1 MFEDKNLKPML
12 LKEVS
17 KPFNDSKYIY
27 ELKFDGIRA
36 IIYASKDEFVIK
48 SRNGVDITQ
57 SYPELKSIQKIVR
70 KKEVIFDGEIVI
82 LENKKPSF
90 KKLQERSN
98 LKNKDKI
105 KDVALEMPVIFV
117 AFDILFENKELIN
130 LPLDKRLKYLSK
142 YEDTNYFIKSK
153 TYKNGE
159 KLFLQIK
166 KLKLEGIVAK
176 EKNSKYYPGKRVD
189 NWLKIKN
196 VKEDYYYVHGYK
208 FNTNKYSLILGE
220 YKNKKWYYV
229 GKVSVMPNNEI
240 IKKLLKLS
248 IRKNILVNYEE
259 EAKFVRPEYKVLISY
274 LEKTKDGKLR
284 QPVFRN

>member
-153 TYKNGE
+153 N
-159 KLFLQIK
+159 LFFL
-166 KLKLEGIVAK
+166 
-176 EKNSKYYPGKRVD
+176 
-189 NWLKIKN
+189 
-196 VKEDYYYVHGYK
+196 
-208 FNTNKYSLILGE
+208 
-220 YKNKKWYYV
+220 
-229 GKVSVMPNNEI
+229 
-240 IKKLLKLS
+240 
-248 IRKNILVNYEE
+248 
-259 EAKFVRPEYKVLISY
+259 
-274 LEKTKDGKLR
+274 
-284 QPVFRN
+284 